1 MFYALTAPGPDGG
14 GSGTMEMALRRGK
27 INKKQSFA
35 NIAAQDGIHGSDIA
49 RCPTSGAAREDV
61 PADIG

>member
-1 MFYALTAPGPDGG
+1 
-14 GSGTMEMALRRGK
+14 MEMALRRGK